1 VILFDFGH
9 VPAAGRAPY
18 PAVPSYEELA
28 ALVVAQA
35 TVIES
40 LQERLACLE
49 AEGVALRR
57 QVERDSSN

>member
-1 VILFDFGH
+1 M
-9 VPAAGRAPY
+9 
-18 PAVPSYEELA
+18 PSYEELA

-49 AEGVALRR
+49 AEVVALRR